1 MVSSFPLC
9 GIIADDLGVFSM
21 KKTVFRL
28 ATISLIL
35 VAALSCARDADSI
48 GKTPAIPD
56 SPAGAVLAVAE
67 AIQNNHAEVLWTA
80 LPESYRQDI
89 TEITR
94 AFSEKMDPAVYDR
107 AFALVMRA
115 IEVLDDRKEIILAS
129 ETFKSTGA
137 DADDIRLGLSNS
149 LVFTDILKVSEVATV
164 AGLGSVDW
172 EQFLATTGNEF
183 IKQAAAI
190 ESPDGDNP
198 LNSLDSLKVETI
210 SVSEDRAML
219 RISSADHEPE
229 DVEMAKVEGRWIP
242 AELADDWTRSIEE
255 ARQNL
260 AEITPETMAAQKTQ
274 IMMFFGMAD
283 GLIEQI
289 ASLQTPEEFDA
300 AIGPML
306 APLMGGASMN
316 MGEEDEWEMTEET
329 PEEE

>member
-1 MVSSFPLC
+1 MQT
-9 GIIADDLGVFSM
+9 
-21 KKTVFRL
+21 KVFRL
-28 ATISLIL
+28 AIASLIL
-35 VAALSCARDADSI
+35 IVAAGCARTADSTA
-48 GKTPAIPD
+48 KEPTIPD
-56 SPAGAVLAVAE
+56 SPDGAVFAFAE
-67 AIQNNHAEVLWTA
+67 SVQSNHVEHIWKLL
-80 LPESYRQDI
+80 LPEGHKNDI
-89 TEITR
+89 TEITK
-94 AFSEKMDPAVYDR
+94 AFAEKMDPAVYDR
-107 AFALVMRA
+107 AFAIVMRA

-129 ETFKSTGA
+129 ETFKSSGA
-137 DADDIRLGLSNS
+137 NADDIRMGLSNS
-149 LVFTDILKVSEVATV
+149 LVFTEILKASEVATV

-210 SVSEDRAML
+210 NVSEDRAML
-219 RISSADHEPE
+219 RISSDDHEPE

-255 ARQNL
+255 TRQNL

-289 ASLQTPEEFDA
+289 ASLQTSEEFDA
-300 AIGPML
+300 AIGPLL
-306 APLMGGASMN
+306 AGFMGRGSMYTD
-316 MGEEDEWEMTEET
+316 EEEESEMTEEA

>member
-1 MVSSFPLC
+1 
-9 GIIADDLGVFSM
+9 M
-21 KKTVFRL
+21 KNTVYRL
-28 ATISLIL
+28 ATVSLIL
-35 VAALSCARDADSI
+35 VAAFGCARSADSN
-48 GKTPAIPD
+48 GQVPTIPD
-56 SPAGAVLAVAE
+56 SPDGTVIAVAE
-67 AIQNNHAEVLWTA
+67 AIQNNHAEILWTA
-80 LPESYRQDI
+80 LPESYQSDI
-89 TEITR
+89 TEITTTF
-94 AFSEKMDPAVYDR
+94 AEKMDPAVYDR
-107 AFALVMRA
+107 AFAIAMRA

-137 DADDIRLGLSNS
+137 DSGDIQEGLSNA
-149 LVFTDILKVSEVATV
+149 LVFADTLKVSEIATV
-164 AGLGSVDW
+164 AGLGSVNW

-183 IKQAAAI
+183 LKQAAAI
-190 ESPDGDNP
+190 ESEDDDNP

-210 SVSEDRAML
+210 DVSEDRAML
-219 RISSADHEPE
+219 RISSDDHESE

-242 AELADDWTRSIEE
+242 AELADDWDRSIEE

-260 AEITPETMAAQKTQ
+260 AEITPETMAEKKTQ

-316 MGEEDEWEMTEET
+316 MGGDEEWDLTEEE

>member
-1 MVSSFPLC
+1 MR
-9 GIIADDLGVFSM
+9 
-21 KKTVFRL
+21 KTVFRL
-28 ATISLIL
+28 VTVSLVL
-35 VAALSCARDADSI
+35 VAASGCARNADSNS
-48 GKTPAIPD
+48 TAPTIPD
-56 SPAGAVLAVAE
+56 SPDGAVVAVAE
-67 AIQNNHAEVLWTA
+67 AIQNNHAEILWTA
-80 LPESYRQDI
+80 LPESYQQDI

-107 AFALVMRA
+107 AFAIVMRA
-115 IEVLDDRKEIILAS
+115 IEVLDDRKDIILAS
-129 ETFKSTGA
+129 ETFKATGA
-137 DADDIRLGLSNS
+137 DTDDIRTGLSNA
-149 LVFTDILKVSEVATV
+149 LVFTDTLKASEIATV

-190 ESPDGDNP
+190 ESREGNSPF
-198 LNSLDSLKVETI
+198 NSLDSLKVETI
-210 SVSEDRAML
+210 DVSEDRAML
-219 RISSADHEPE
+219 RISSDDHEPE

-242 AELADDWTRSIEE
+242 ADLADDWDRSIEE

-306 APLMGGASMN
+306 APLMGGASIN
-316 MGEEDEWEMTEET
+316 MGNDEEWEMTEEA
-329 PEEE
+329 PENE